1 MEMDVIRKFGA
12 FTFAS
17 RLKRLSDRLKA
28 EATTLYHHQGIDFN
42 DSWFL
47 VGYLLSRQDNMNV
60 TEMAQTLGISNSA
73 VSQIVCDMERHN
85 LLTIETDEHDKRCR
99 LLSLSEDGRE
109 AVDKLLPVWEAVRDC
124 TEELME
130 STGQDVLKAI
140 ADIEKEL
147 EHRSLFARVIDRI
160 SDSGGVQPSSV

>member
-47 VGYLLSRQDNMNV
+47 VGYLLSRQDNMIV
-60 TEMAQTLGISNSA
+60 TEMAKALGISNSA
-73 VSQIVCDMERHN
+73 VSQMVCDMEKHN
-85 LLTIETDEHDKRCR
+85 LLTIETDEHDKRR
-99 LLSLSEDGRE
+99 KLLSLSEDGRE
-109 AVDKLLPVWEAVRDC
+109 AIERLSPVWEAVGDC
-124 TEELME
+124 TEELIK
-130 STGQDVLKAI
+130 STGQDLLKAI

-147 EHRSLFARVIDRI
+147 EHRSLFARVIGRI
-160 SDSGGVQPSSV
+160 SDSGGEQSSSV

>member
-1 MEMDVIRKFGA
+1 MEMDVIRKLGA
-12 FTFAS
+12 FTLAS

-28 EATTLYHHQGIDFN
+28 EATTLYHHQGVDFN

-47 VGYLLSRQDNMNV
+47 VGFLLSRQDNMNV

-73 VSQIVCDMERHN
+73 VSQIVCEMERHN

-109 AVDKLLPVWEAVRDC
+109 VVDRLLPVWEAVGDC
-124 TEELME
+124 TEELIE
-130 STGQDVLKAI
+130 STGQDLLKAI
-140 ADIEKEL
+140 ADMEKEL
-147 EHRSLFARVIDRI
+147 ENRSLFARVINRI
-160 SDSGGVQPSSV
+160 SGEEREQHSSV